1 MKKIECFSL
10 LILMFILI
18 GCDNQDDE
26 LTPTDVDPI
35 SSVTSSEFQIPEDL
49 IGTWKLV
56 YDQQNGSSDGTAGEI
71 TLTVLSS
78 GTFMTE
84 NVANIY
90 NHYTE
95 YGGSTGV
102 DINSDYKLS
111 KYEIEILSNNRIKI
125 SGKPYYW
132 SVYSATNDNDNLI
145 TYLDFTD
152 NYNLTVDQFMV
163 DDPSNGWDSN
173 HSDIIECV
181 VFPNNSFVKQ

>member
-1 MKKIECFSL
+1 MKKIEYFSV
-10 LILMFILI
+10 LILKFILI

-35 SSVTSSEFQIPEDL
+35 SSVTSSEIQIPEDL

-56 YDQQNGSSDGTAGEI
+56 YDQQNGSGDRTTGEI

-90 NHYTE
+90 NYYTE

-132 SVYSATNDNDNLI
+132 SVYSATNDNDDLI